1 MVGGVL
7 LVISLESQKAPLW
20 HAVVPSPQRDENTAF
35 FFSFPLAESIA
46 KAFFRLSLWNFKEK
60 ALTVFMLQPFK
71 KASAVSYGTA
81 QITRGFWGKYSEAD
95 AIQKAGDVPEPGCSG
110 GGRSWGG

>member
-35 FFSFPLAESIA
+35 FLQLSLGGIHS
-46 KAFFRLSLWNFKEK
+46 KAFFRLSLWSFKEK
-60 ALTVFMLQPFK
+60 SINRFYA
-71 KASAVSYGTA
+71 TA
-81 QITRGFWGKYSEAD
+81 F
-95 AIQKAGDVPEPGCSG
+95 
-110 GGRSWGG
+110 

>member
-7 LVISLESQKAPLW
+7 LVRSLESQKAPLW

-46 KAFFRLSLWNFKEK
+46 KAFFRLSLWSFKEK
-60 ALTVFMLQPFK
+60 SINRFYA
-71 KASAVSYGTA
+71 TA
-81 QITRGFWGKYSEAD
+81 F
-95 AIQKAGDVPEPGCSG
+95 
-110 GGRSWGG
+110 

>member
-35 FFSFPLAESIA
+35 FSSFPLVDGWDMLSAIPSELHENANHPYGAA
-46 KAFFRLSLWNFKEK
+46 KAKRKGVPEGSQTRGRPARRPGGRTPNAYACPDE
-60 ALTVFMLQPFK
+60 P
-71 KASAVSYGTA
+71 STA
-81 QITRGFWGKYSEAD
+81 QIL
-95 AIQKAGDVPEPGCSG
+95 
-110 GGRSWGG
+110 